1 VEFGLVAQTNAPAKK
16 VIQLA
21 QRAEEAGFTHFWT
34 FDSCVL
40 WQEPF
45 VIYSQILSSTTRI
58 KVGPMVTNP
67 RTRDWTVTASLF
79 ATLNDMF
86 GPRTVCG
93 IGRGDSAVRFT
104 GGTPASLATLGEC
117 MGVVKELAE
126 GREAVIRDTP
136 VKIPWV
142 EDGALPVWMAAYGP
156 KALAL
161 AGSKA
166 DGLILQLADPF
177 IVNWAI
183 TTANESVVASGRA
196 PQDFTVC
203 VAAPAYVGSDLAHQ
217 RDQVRWFG
225 GMVGNHVADIV
236 ERYGPDSNA
245 VPPAL
250 TDYIKGRQGYDYRH
264 HGQAGNPST
273 DFVPD
278 EIIDRFCLL
287 GPVAQHEQKLN
298 ELKQLGV
305 DQFALYL
312 MHDDPEGTIEAYASH
327 LIEKLR

>member
-1 VEFGLVAQTNAPAKK
+1 MEFGLVAQTNAPAKK
-16 VIQLA
+16 VIELA

-45 VIYSQILSSTTRI
+45 VIYSQILSSTSRI

-67 RTRDWTVTASLF
+67 QTRDWTVTASLF

-93 IGRGDSAVRFT
+93 IGRGDSAVRYT
-104 GGTPASLATLGEC
+104 GGSPSSLATLGEC
-117 MGVVKELAE
+117 MGVIKELAE
-126 GREAVIRDTP
+126 GREALIRDTT
-136 VKIPWV
+136 VQIPWV
-142 EDGALPVWMAAYGP
+142 KDGQLDVWMAAYGP
-156 KALAL
+156 KALEL
-161 AGSKA
+161 AGRRA

-177 IVNWAI
+177 VVNWAI
-183 TTANESVVASGRA
+183 ETANRA
-196 PQDFTVC
+196 VLSAKKKTEAFTVC
-203 VAAPAYVGSDLAHQ
+203 VAAPAYVGEDLAHQ

-236 ERYGPDSNA
+236 ERYGSDSSV

-250 TDYIKGRQGYDYRH
+250 TDYIKGRKGYDYSH
-264 HGQAGNPST
+264 HGKAGNPST
-273 DFVPD
+273 EFVPD

-287 GPVAQHEQKLN
+287 GPVEQHRKRLG
-298 ELKQLGV
+298 ELESLGV
-305 DQFALYL
+305 NQFALYL
-312 MHDDPEGTIEAYASH
+312 MHDDPEGTIEAYARE
-327 LIEKLR
+327 IIGR